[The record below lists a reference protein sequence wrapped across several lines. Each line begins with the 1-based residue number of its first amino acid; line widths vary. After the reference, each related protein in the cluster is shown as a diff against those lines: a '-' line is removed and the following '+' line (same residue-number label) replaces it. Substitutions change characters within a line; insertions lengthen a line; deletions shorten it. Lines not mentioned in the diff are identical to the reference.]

1 MKFDI
6 WEVVGYDRDAAVAL
20 CRDGLNP
27 LIAVLLAARGIT
39 DPARAHAFLK
49 CDETCLHDPFA
60 LPDMDP
66 AVRRIRRAV
75 QDGEHVAVYGD
86 YDVDGMTSSC
96 LMADYLRREGLTCEI
111 YIPGRF
117 DEGYGMNTGA
127 IDALHQ
133 QGVTLIVTVDCG
145 ITDCDEVAYA
155 ASLGIDVI
163 ITDHHECKQTLPEAL
178 AIVNPKRPES
188 AYPNPALAGVGVAFK
203 VVCALAGPE
212 GTEQMLDRYGDLVA
226 IGTIADVV
234 SVLGENRFLVRRGLA
249 VLNARRR
256 PGLTSLLMEAGIENR
271 EIKSS
276 DVGFGI
282 APRLNAAGRMGR
294 TSLTVDLLMTE
305 DPCRA
310 DLYAAELCNLNH
322 QRKELVTEIYD
333 PVLEMIHARPDGN
346 PVILHKRGWYQG
358 VLGIVS
364 SRLVDRYFLPCIM
377 ITVDENGVGRGS
389 CRSLGYFNLYEA
401 LNDCADLL
409 ENYGGHEMA
418 AGITIKEEN
427 IPEFRRRFNAFY
439 HRKVSIPS
447 VPRLILDFEVIKPR
461 LLRLENVT
469 ALDEL
474 EPFGNGNQQP
484 RLCMMG
490 AFLNYMTPVGGGQ
503 HTRMRVTKCGESFD
517 CIFFSAPM
525 QTLSVRP
532 GDIVDVAFELYINN
546 FRGRRSVQFV
556 VTDLRP
562 HAPGKA

>member
-60 LPDMDP
+60 LPDMEP

-188 AYPNPALAGVGVAFK
+188 AYPNPALAGVGVAFTAK
-203 VVCALAGPE
+203 YSRKPGFQENAL
-212 GTEQMLDRYGDLVA
+212 
-226 IGTIADVV
+226 
-234 SVLGENRFLVRRGLA
+234 
-249 VLNARRR
+249 RRR
-256 PGLTSLLMEAGIENR
+256 LAFSRIPF
-271 EIKSS
+271 SS
-276 DVGFGI
+276 YI
-282 APRLNAAGRMGR
+282 W
-294 TSLTVDLLMTE
+294 
-305 DPCRA
+305 
-310 DLYAAELCNLNH
+310 
-322 QRKELVTEIYD
+322 K
-333 PVLEMIHARPDGN
+333 
-346 PVILHKRGWYQG
+346 
-358 VLGIVS
+358 
-364 SRLVDRYFLPCIM
+364 
-377 ITVDENGVGRGS
+377 GVG
-389 CRSLGYFNLYEA
+389 CVL
-401 LNDCADLL
+401 
-409 ENYGGHEMA
+409 
-418 AGITIKEEN
+418 TIS
-427 IPEFRRRFNAFY
+427 
-439 HRKVSIPS
+439 SICS
-447 VPRLILDFEVIKPR
+447 FVIKG
-461 LLRLENVT
+461 V
-469 ALDEL
+469 
-474 EPFGNGNQQP
+474 F
-484 RLCMMG
+484 
-490 AFLNYMTPVGGGQ
+490 
-503 HTRMRVTKCGESFD
+503 
-517 CIFFSAPM
+517 I
-525 QTLSVRP
+525 
-532 GDIVDVAFELYINN
+532 
-546 FRGRRSVQFV
+546 
-556 VTDLRP
+556 
-562 HAPGKA
+562 